1 MHNNFAHLSPEDL
14 EIISEAQAR
23 LSEASG
29 KEIALVAY
37 EVQSIEE
44 Q

>member
-1 MHNNFAHLSPEDL
+1 MHNNFAKLSSEDL
-14 EIISEAQAR
+14 KIISETQSK

-37 EVQSIEE
+37 EV
-44 Q
+44 

>member
-14 EIISEAQAR
+14 KIISEAQAR

-29 KEIALVAY
+29 KKIALVAY
-37 EVQSIEE
+37 EV
-44 Q
+44 

>member
-1 MHNNFAHLSPEDL
+1 MHNNFANLSPEDL
-14 EIISEAQAR
+14 KIISEAQTR

-37 EVQSIEE
+37 EV
-44 Q
+44 